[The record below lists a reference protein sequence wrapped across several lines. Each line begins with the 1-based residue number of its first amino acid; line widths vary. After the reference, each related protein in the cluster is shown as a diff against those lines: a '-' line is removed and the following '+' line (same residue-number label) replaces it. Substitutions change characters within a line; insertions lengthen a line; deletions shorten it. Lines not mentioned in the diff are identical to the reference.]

1 MAEQSNIAWTDATFS
16 AWRGC
21 LKVSEAC
28 RFCYADAFSGR
39 NPGTLGVF
47 GTEAQGGTRVVAAD
61 NYWKQP
67 IKWDAAAAAIPVC
80 GNCGAPAHR
89 EFTSCTEC
97 GHGVV
102 HAPSRVFSASLSDVF
117 EAWDGPMMNHKGE
130 QLMRSI
136 CGWLGVPVD
145 GSVKN
150 AGVTDGP
157 VTMDDVRARLFGLI
171 DDTPNLTW
179 QLLTKRPE
187 NIPAMWVEPTNNAL
201 SPFRKKRYNVWLGT
215 TVENQAE
222 ADRRIPDLLKVSD
235 YCATTFLSM
244 EPLLGHVDLWP
255 VAYHD
260 CPSKQGSVMDP
271 ETGVYECCPT
281 CDYTGYSDESAI
293 GWVIVGCESGPNR
306 RETKLEWV
314 RDLRD
319 QCRSSEVAFF
329 VKQLE
334 VDGKVTDDI
343 SKFPEDLRIREF
355 PDA

>member
-39 NPGTLGVF
+39 NPGALGVF
-47 GTEAQGGTRVVAAD
+47 GTEAQGGTRVVSAD

-67 IKWDAAAAAIPVC
+67 LKWDAASKRRMELWATKESLPKTE
-80 GNCGAPAHR
+80 PHR
-89 EFTSCTEC
+89 T
-97 GHGVV
+97 
-102 HAPSRVFSASLSDVF
+102 RVFCASLSDVF
-117 EAWDGPMMNHKGE
+117 EQWSGPMMNHKGE
-130 QLMRSI
+130 RLYGNGEQSAVPQWVP
-136 CGWLGVPVD
+136 GKHTLGYE
-145 GSVKN
+145 
-150 AGVTDGP
+150 TP

-222 ADRRIPDLLKVSD
+222 ADRRIADLLKVGD
-235 YCATTFLSM
+235 YCAKTFLSM